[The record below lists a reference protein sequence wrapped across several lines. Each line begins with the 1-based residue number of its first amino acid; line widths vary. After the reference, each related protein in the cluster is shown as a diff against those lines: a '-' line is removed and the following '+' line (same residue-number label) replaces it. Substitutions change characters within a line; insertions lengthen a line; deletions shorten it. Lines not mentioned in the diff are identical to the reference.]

1 MNIHDC
7 RRGHRQRAAKTSVRG
22 LCQPYSG
29 HICSQQL
36 PQQSVFVRHKTHQAV
51 TEKLLAGKRHL
62 FSVNMSSTADFFLPI
77 RHSNVR
83 RRNEVGLVLFP
94 AECVCLKPPLFFS
107 DLTSLLYN
115 YHGHMHS
122 LYDAFG
128 VCVCVCV
135 RNSKTIDALGYQ
147 RVTDRRTDTPCMP
160 ICRTLAEHERDKQIN
175 EK

>member
-1 MNIHDC
+1 MHKHRTWMLNVIQEISKKHLRWKQCWITIMNIHDC

-62 FSVNMSSTADFFLPI
+62 FSINMSSTADFFLPI
-77 RHSNVR
+77 RHSNVPLIR
-83 RRNEVGLVLFP
+83 LRP
-94 AECVCLKPPLFFS
+94 ATQERGRPSTVSSWVCLSEASLIFS

-128 VCVCVCV
+128 VCVCL
-135 RNSKTIDALGYQ
+135 SAG
-147 RVTDRRTDTPCMP
+147 
-160 ICRTLAEHERDKQIN
+160 
-175 EK
+175 